1 MNYVKE
7 MTMNI
12 RYYLHLTRF
21 TLISLVTLALLS
33 GCGGGSSGSSSDTL
47 PALPA
52 LPAPPATGTVG
63 LLFTD
68 KPTDEFSAIK
78 LNVVKAILIG
88 NDDGQQ
94 MLFEGSEP
102 IDLLDLTNFSE
113 PVIFGEVAAGTYT
126 KLRLVIDNLA
136 LVPKDGGDSIFPA
149 LPANG
154 KIDLLDADGFAVL
167 PGRTLLIEIDMDANK
182 SIKITQA
189 GKSNKYNFRPVVKV
203 NFTDGGLQDK
213 LARVEGTVTDI
224 PLDPAGSFTLCD
236 IETPESCVDVATG
249 DGTSIFNDMGMPA
262 DFTLLEVGSLAT
274 VIGRYEVTTDVVLNA
289 LVIEVGGNAEQIK
302 GEVVSAPTDGSFVL
316 LAEDGSDL
324 LVELQTGTKFFDAE
338 GEVLSEAVVIG
349 GSVEVEGVRPEKD
362 NVDDPDLIRAAFV
375 FVEAP
380 DSDQLSGTVS
390 GDPVVADRTLEVV
403 DGDAFLFMVTVAS
416 DADIILVNKATAEV
430 ESGSF
435 DNLANGQVVEL
446 FGTSRPEAMFEADEI
461 IIEVTE

>member
-33 GCGGGSSGSSSDTL
+33 GCSGGSSGSSSDTL
-47 PALPA
+47 PAV
-52 LPAPPATGTVG
+52 PAPPATGTVG

-78 LNVVKAILIG
+78 LNVVEAILIG

-94 MLFEGSEP
+94 TLFEGSEP

-126 KLRLVIDNLA
+126 KLRLVIDNLE
-136 LVPKDGGDSIFPA
+136 LVPRDGGDSVFPA

-167 PGRTLLIEIDMDANK
+167 PGRTLLIELDMDANK
-182 SIKITQA
+182 SIKITSA
-189 GKSNKYNFRPVVKV
+189 GKSKKYNFRPVVKV

-213 LARVEGTVTDI
+213 LARVDGTVTEI

-262 DFTLLEVGSLAT
+262 DFTLLEVGSIAT
-274 VIGRYEVTTDVVLNA
+274 AIGRYEVTTDVVLNA
-289 LVIEVGGNAEQIK
+289 LVVEVGGNAEQIK

-316 LAEDGSDL
+316 LAEDGGDL

-362 NVDDPDLIRAAFV
+362 NAEDPDLIRAAFV

-380 DSDQLSGTVS
+380 ESDQLSGTIS

-403 DGDAFLFMVTVAS
+403 DEDEFLFMVTVAG
-416 DADIILVNKATAEV
+416 DADIIFVNKSTAEV
-430 ESGSF
+430 QSGSF
-435 DNLANGQVVEL
+435 EDLADGQVVEL
-446 FGTSRPEAMFEADEI
+446 FGTLLPDAMFAADEI